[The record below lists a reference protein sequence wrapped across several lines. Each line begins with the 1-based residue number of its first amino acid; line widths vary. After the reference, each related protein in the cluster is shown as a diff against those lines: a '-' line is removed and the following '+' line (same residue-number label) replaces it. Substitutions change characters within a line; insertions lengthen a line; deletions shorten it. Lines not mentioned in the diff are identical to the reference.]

1 LFFERI
7 FLALPTLH
15 FCLNPGLSPFSS
27 SPLPLFPSP
36 SAMAEGEAPASLPA
50 SAAEAAAASTAA
62 PDAAASEAPPPP
74 PRRSL
79 LARLFRRR
87 RQSAPSSSTSA
98 PSLSPPSDWDPKK
111 TAAANPPERDIVLSV
126 AAARS
131 EDGVEPEAAKAKEG
145 GSGDICG
152 DEELGGETVVR
163 ICRVG
168 AAVRSLVLPDGTD
181 VVLGSDETLPYLVGG
196 SFRCEE
202 REREREREL
211 ACFAADDDS
220 KKKSTNDGGGNSPST
235 GGEKRSSPFQNRTA
249 PSRTSASS
257 SAASPTASP
266 APASPSR
273 TVPE

>member
-1 LFFERI
+1 
-7 FLALPTLH
+7 
-15 FCLNPGLSPFSS
+15 
-27 SPLPLFPSP
+27 
-36 SAMAEGEAPASLPA
+36 M
-50 SAAEAAAASTAA
+50 
-62 PDAAASEAPPPP
+62 
-74 PRRSL
+74 
-79 LARLFRRR
+79 
-87 RQSAPSSSTSA
+87 
-98 PSLSPPSDWDPKK
+98 
-111 TAAANPPERDIVLSV
+111 LSV
-126 AAARS
+126 AAATS

-181 VVLGSDETLPYLVGG
+181 VVLGSDDTLPYLVGG

-220 KKKSTNDGGGNSPST
+220 KKKKSTNDGGGNSPST

>member
-1 LFFERI
+1 
-7 FLALPTLH
+7 
-15 FCLNPGLSPFSS
+15 
-27 SPLPLFPSP
+27 
-36 SAMAEGEAPASLPA
+36 
-50 SAAEAAAASTAA
+50 
-62 PDAAASEAPPPP
+62 
-74 PRRSL
+74 
-79 LARLFRRR
+79 
-87 RQSAPSSSTSA
+87 
-98 PSLSPPSDWDPKK
+98 
-111 TAAANPPERDIVLSV
+111 VLSV

-202 REREREREL
+202 REREREL